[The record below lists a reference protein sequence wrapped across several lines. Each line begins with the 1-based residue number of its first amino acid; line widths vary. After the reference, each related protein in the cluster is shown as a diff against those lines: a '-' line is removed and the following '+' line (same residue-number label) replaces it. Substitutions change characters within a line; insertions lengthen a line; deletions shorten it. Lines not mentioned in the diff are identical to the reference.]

1 MDEVSQSV
9 APEIQADIGE
19 LISNLQTLGWRVT
32 HSHYYAKVCGDW
44 YIDFEGSASPIRL
57 VKDRSQYMVMEVPIE
72 ILKAAGLWRAFDDL
86 AEFQAT
92 VIKWAEALS
101 GSGDSASEHK

>member
-9 APEIQADIGE
+9 APEIQADIGK

-44 YIDFEGSASPIRL
+44 YIDFEGPGSPIRL
-57 VKDRSQYMVMEVPIE
+57 VKDRSQYMVMEVPVE
-72 ILKAAGLWRAFDDL
+72 ILKAAGLFRAFDDL
-86 AEFQAT
+86 EEFQAA
-92 VIKWAEALS
+92 IS
-101 GSGDSASEHK
+101 GWVKTLQG